1 MDAANARR
9 GAFAHQGRRND
20 MAQPTQVILYTT
32 TWCPDCRAAKRY
44 LDQRGIA
51 YDEINIEETPGA
63 AEQVETWS
71 GGYRTV
77 PTFNVGGAIVVD
89 FNRRAL
95 DAALAAAGD

>member
-1 MDAANARR
+1 MVR
-9 GAFAHQGRRND
+9 
-20 MAQPTQVILYTT
+20 PTQVIVYTT

-63 AEQVETWS
+63 AEQVEAWS

-89 FNRRAL
+89 FDRRAL
-95 DAALAAAGD
+95 DAALVAAGD